1 MKTLLFLL
9 LLTVPAFAQTT
20 VPVQLPPITIPQF
33 NIDVPVYDAS
43 PLQQQLDS
51 LNVRLR
57 NIETQFANN
66 KVVMQ
71 AIFDTLGSMQQDIQ
85 DLRAKFAT
93 LLSANTIDDNYE
105 MSEDDEQLVVAAP
118 GVLANDNYV
127 VQLNDGTV
135 LKEKSILGPVKI
147 TITKQPEHG
156 TVTINDDGSFVYTP
170 HPKQAQ

>member
-1 MKTLLFLL
+1 MKSLITLCSILFLSG
-9 LLTVPAFAQTT
+9 TCYSQTS

-33 NIDVPVYDAS
+33 NITVPTYDAS
-43 PLQQQLDS
+43 PLEARIQKLESAIATISTS
-51 LNVRLR
+51 L
-57 NIETQFANN
+57 AN
-66 KVVMQ
+66 
-71 AIFDTLGSMQQDIQ
+71 
-85 DLRAKFAT
+85 
-93 LLSANTIDDNYE
+93 LSAELSQLYTVNAVDDNYE
-105 MSEDDEQLVVAAP
+105 MTEDDQQLVVAAP

-127 VQLNDGTV
+127 VQLNDGTI